1 MNKIVTNMTFFSNI
15 TKFCGVEFI
24 FSPKPSPPITFKKR
38 NDEGS
43 VKLINGGENELE
55 FDFVNFTGT
64 VVMRKDKNMVL
75 FQKEIIDLNTP
86 TPCKGKKPPA
96 STGARS
102 AVSFSHTPTP
112 GKNPKQ
118 PLFNKTNTPGSAMS
132 IESYMTENSLALL
145 SPPGTNK
152 PSPLFKD
159 SDERCAKKE
168 SGVSVYDSETEDE
181 LEEAFDETQQ
191 EDFPPAGCGRAE
203 KLTIDLLEKL
213 EMKKK
218 K

>member
-1 MNKIVTNMTFFSNI
+1 MTFFTNI

-64 VVMRKDKNMVL
+64 VTMRKDKNLVL
-75 FQKEIIDLNTP
+75 FQKEIIDINTP
-86 TPCKGKKPPA
+86 TPFKGKKPPA

-102 AVSFSHTPTP
+102 VFSRTPTP
-112 GKNPKQ
+112 GKHSKQ
-118 PLFNKTNTPGSAMS
+118 PLYNKTNTPGSAMS
-132 IESYMTENSLALL
+132 VESFMTENSLALL
-145 SPPGTNK
+145 TPTGGTNK

-159 SDERCAKKE
+159 SDELCAKKE
-168 SGVSVYDSETEDE
+168 LGVSVYDSESEDE
-181 LEEAFDETQQ
+181 LKEAFEETHQ

-203 KLTIDLLEKL
+203 NLTIDLLEKL

-218 K
+218 